1 MSGKSSY
8 AKCIKRLLSRFKQ
21 RAAWVRNDLL
31 YVNELEKYEK
41 RLIDEWDH
49 AFGEMQDDLAEIK
62 SLTEEEKAKAGRK
75 LLSDIEKK
83 DIRIR
88 PKCEEAF
95 VMRGSYHMITSY

>member
-1 MSGKSSY
+1 MSESEKILYEQLKLICLGSHRMQKAFRDY
-8 AKCIKRLLSRFKQ
+8 YRAFKH

-62 SLTEEEKAKAGRK
+62 SLTEEEKAKAGR
-75 LLSDIEKK
+75 
-83 DIRIR
+83 
-88 PKCEEAF
+88 
-95 VMRGSYHMITSY
+95 

>member
-1 MSGKSSY
+1 MQNALRDY
-8 AKCIKRLLSRFKQ
+8 YRAFKQ

-83 DIRIR
+83 I
-88 PKCEEAF
+88 F
-95 VMRGSYHMITSY
+95 VLDPNAKKLLL

>member
-1 MSGKSSY
+1 MII
-8 AKCIKRLLSRFKQ
+8 ALLNKE
-21 RAAWVRNDLL
+21 AAWVRNDLL

-41 RLIDEWDH
+41 RLIDEWNT

-83 DIRIR
+83 I
-88 PKCEEAF
+88 F
-95 VMRGSYHMITSY
+95 VVDPNTKKLFCYERQAIICSPTN

>member
-1 MSGKSSY
+1 MQNALRDY
-8 AKCIKRLLSRFKQ
+8 YRAFKQ

-83 DIRIR
+83 RY
-88 PKCEEAF
+88 
-95 VMRGSYHMITSY
+95 SY

>member
-1 MSGKSSY
+1 MNGM
-8 AKCIKRLLSRFKQ
+8 
-21 RAAWVRNDLL
+21 
-31 YVNELEKYEK
+31 
-41 RLIDEWDH
+41 H

-75 LLSDIEKK
+75 LLSDIEK

-95 VMRGSYHMITSY
+95 VMRGSYHMLANKLKVGWHVDFFERLKGLLCT